1 MFSWIGAFRMGNEN
15 AALVRYLSDSL
26 NPIAGN
32 SICKYRLVTFLIERK
47 TTNGI
52 VVNKIVEGEKYRRIM
67 SRKTPEVKFVEL
79 GSSARKLSDTANR
92 AISVWA
98 IKDQYINSRRT
109 KRANRNLPA
118 DSLAEN
124 N

>member
-52 VVNKIVEGEKYRRIM
+52 VVNKIVEGDGNM
-67 SRKTPEVKFVEL
+67 SINPQFIDSGDNPHSLK
-79 GSSARKLSDTANR
+79 SSSPACTLLATSASCQLLKLLALIVS
-92 AISVWA
+92 I
-98 IKDQYINSRRT
+98 SRRT
-109 KRANRNLPA
+109 SSP
-118 DSLAEN
+118 
-124 N
+124 